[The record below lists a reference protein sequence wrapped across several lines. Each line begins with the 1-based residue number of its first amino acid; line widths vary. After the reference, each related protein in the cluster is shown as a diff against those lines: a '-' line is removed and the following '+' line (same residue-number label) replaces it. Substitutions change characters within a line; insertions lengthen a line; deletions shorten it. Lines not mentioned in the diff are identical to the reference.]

1 MHITL
6 VLPVFNEER
15 NIKMVITS
23 VKKIVNRI
31 IIIDNNSSDN
41 TMRLIKKLNK
51 INLKHCYNL
60 GKSNSLKTGCD
71 LAVRLKTDVIA
82 FMDSDGQHKGSDLQ
96 KLIETMKQEKV
107 DSVIGYRDNF
117 KMPLM
122 RGIGTFLIKIL
133 TNFLFNSSLKDIQSG
148 MRIFKSKI
156 YNKIR
161 WTSTG
166 SAHYFADAE
175 ISTKLIQK
183 KIKFKE
189 IPIQTIFLDKYK
201 GMNIFQGIHL
211 LFCLVLWRFNN

>member
-1 MHITL
+1 
-6 VLPVFNEER
+6 
-15 NIKMVITS
+15 
-23 VKKIVNRI
+23 
-31 IIIDNNSSDN
+31 
-41 TMRLIKKLNK
+41 
-51 INLKHCYNL
+51 
-60 GKSNSLKTGCD
+60 
-71 LAVRLKTDVIA
+71 
-82 FMDSDGQHKGSDLQ
+82 
-96 KLIETMKQEKV
+96 
-107 DSVIGYRDNF
+107 
-117 KMPLM
+117 M

-189 IPIQTIFLDKYK
+189 VPIQTIFLDKYK

>member
-15 NIKMVITS
+15 NIKKVITS

-96 KLIETMKQEKV
+96 KLIETMKKEKV

-122 RGIGTFLIKIL
+122 RGIGTFLIRIL

-175 ISTKLIQK
+175 ISTKLIK
-183 KIKFKE
+183 KKSNLK
-189 IPIQTIFLDKYK
+189 KYPYK
-201 GMNIFQGIHL
+201 QF
-211 LFCLVLWRFNN
+211 F